1 MHHTSSDPGRSRT
14 SISTLRLVSRWSR
27 GLTAYRTTGPGARP
41 QDVFGVGVGAGVGR
55 GVEAGLGSGVVGEGP
70 PPQPA
75 RINPMATARRRQER
89 TIGNPPSTALS
100 A

>member
-1 MHHTSSDPGRSRT
+1 MHHTSSHPGRART
-14 SISTLRLVSRWSR
+14 RMSTLRPFSRWSR

-41 QDVFGVGVGAGVGR
+41 QDVFGVGVGAGAGG

-70 PPQPA
+70 PVQPA
-75 RINPMATARRRQER
+75 RINPTATTRRTLER
-89 TIGNPPSTALS
+89 TIGDPLSTTLS